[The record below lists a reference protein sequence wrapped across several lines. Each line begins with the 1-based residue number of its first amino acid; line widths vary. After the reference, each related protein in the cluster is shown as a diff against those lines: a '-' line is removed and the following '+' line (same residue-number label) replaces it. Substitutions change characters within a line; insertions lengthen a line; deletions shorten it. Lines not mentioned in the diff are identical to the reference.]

1 MLNNT
6 HGRDLENVVAHSQPG
21 YSRPPGSSLPPG
33 VSFASNNGFYSS
45 GPSFF
50 DRLFGPPTP
59 PAPIGRR
66 WQQQQRGW
74 YR

>member
-1 MLNNT
+1 
-6 HGRDLENVVAHSQPG
+6 VVAHSQPG
-21 YSRPPGSSLPPG
+21 YSRPPGSSLLPPG